1 MNINVRFGNAP
12 RRRRR
17 RRTGVAAAILAIVA
31 GIAAI
36 AGKMLKDQKRSEQRP
51 TASGAPAPR

>member
-17 RRTGVAAAILAIVA
+17 RRTGVAAAILAIIA
-31 GIAAI
+31 GVAAI
-36 AGKMLKDQKRSEQRP
+36 AGKVMKDQKRSEPRVP
-51 TASGAPAPR
+51 THGTPATK